1 MSQQQKWKFQ
11 VASHLLK
18 WMKKIH
24 FVFIAREV
32 WSLWTPFPK
41 SLHSSLHPHTTTK
54 HSLPTP
60 QIPGTALPSH
70 KQALLQKPTLLSP
83 TTPCPSWCNHL
94 PCLSLMANLYTRLQ
108 LLNFSSGKRRSFW
121 SSFLSPFLLQR
132 GLHFFFFFFSTT
144 ELPFS
149 CPTSCL
155 RWFSCYSGL
164 VMSCTEHLRSK
175 EATTVCCTSVC
186 CWSVCEK
193 KAQSS

>member
-18 WMKKIH
+18 WMNKIH

-60 QIPGTALPSH
+60 QIPGTALLSH

-108 LLNFSSGKRRSFW
+108 LLNFSSGKEKVFLKLLPQPFFTTERS
-121 SSFLSPFLLQR
+121 LL
-132 GLHFFFFFFSTT
+132 FFFFFFKHHWVAIF
-144 ELPFS
+144 LPHLL
-149 CPTSCL
+149 PV
-155 RWFSCYSGL
+155 L
-164 VMSCTEHLRSK
+164 VQLLLRSHDVLHRTPAVK
-175 EATTVCCTSVC
+175 GGHHSVLH
-186 CWSVCEK
+186 
-193 KAQSS
+193 